1 MFTKFLF
8 YTLILLFNSILH
20 KNVTTTTMKVFFS
33 ALVLLVGL
41 TTVSFAQ
48 KGVLKFKEE
57 THKFGKVPQG
67 TPVTNE
73 FVFTNTGTDP
83 VVISNVTV
91 SCGCTTPVWSKAPV
105 LPGKTG
111 IIKATFNAAAAGS
124 FNKPVTV
131 FSNTEGGSITLYL
144 NGEVVAKE
152 AAKAS
157 SK

>member
-1 MFTKFLF
+1 
-8 YTLILLFNSILH
+8 
-20 KNVTTTTMKVFFS
+20 MKVFFS

-67 TPVTNE
+67 VPVTNE

-144 NGEVVAKE
+144 NGEVVAKD
-152 AAKAS
+152 AKTS

>member
-1 MFTKFLF
+1 LCNSFFTTKC
-8 YTLILLFNSILH
+8 TNTI
-20 KNVTTTTMKVFFS
+20 MKVFLS
-33 ALVLLVGL
+33 ALVLLIGL

-67 TPVTNE
+67 TPVTHE

-83 VVISNVTV
+83 IVISNVTV
-91 SCGCTTPVWSKAPV
+91 SCGCTTPVWSKTPV
-105 LPGKTG
+105 APGKTG
-111 IIKATFNAAAAGS
+111 SVKATFNAAAAGP

-131 FSNTEGGSITLYL
+131 FTNTEGGSITLYL
-144 NGEVVAKE
+144 NGEVVSKPA

-157 SK
+157 K

>member
-1 MFTKFLF
+1 
-8 YTLILLFNSILH
+8 
-20 KNVTTTTMKVFFS
+20 MKVFFS

-83 VVISNVTV
+83 IVISNVTV
-91 SCGCTTPVWSKAPV
+91 SCGCTTPVWSKERVEPKQK
-105 LPGKTG
+105 GKIT
-111 IIKATFNAAAAGS
+111 ATFNAAAIGS
-124 FNKPVTV
+124 FNKPVTG

-152 AAKAS
+152 AAKTS

>member
-1 MFTKFLF
+1 
-8 YTLILLFNSILH
+8 
-20 KNVTTTTMKVFFS
+20 MKVFFS

-67 TPVTNE
+67 VPVTNE

-152 AAKAS
+152 AKTS

>member
-1 MFTKFLF
+1 
-8 YTLILLFNSILH
+8 
-20 KNVTTTTMKVFFS
+20 MKVFFS
-33 ALVLLVGL
+33 ALVLLIGL

-67 TPVTNE
+67 TPVTHE
-73 FVFTNTGTDP
+73 FTFVNAGTDP
-83 VVISNVTV
+83 IVLSNVTV

-111 IIKATFNAAAAGS
+111 SVKATFNAAAAGP

-144 NGEVVAKE
+144 NGEVVAKP
-152 AAKAS
+152 AAAPAKAS

>member
-1 MFTKFLF
+1 
-8 YTLILLFNSILH
+8 
-20 KNVTTTTMKVFFS
+20 MKVFFS

-67 TPVTNE
+67 VPVTNE

-144 NGEVVAKE
+144 NGEVVAKD
-152 AAKAS
+152 AKAS
-157 SK
+157 TK

>member
-1 MFTKFLF
+1 
-8 YTLILLFNSILH
+8 
-20 KNVTTTTMKVFFS
+20 MKVFLS

-91 SCGCTTPVWSKAPV
+91 SCGCTTPEWSKAPV

-111 IIKATFNAAAAGS
+111 TVKATFNAAAAGA

-144 NGEVVAKE
+144 NGEVVPKQTAK
-152 AAKAS
+152 S

>member
-1 MFTKFLF
+1 
-8 YTLILLFNSILH
+8 
-20 KNVTTTTMKVFFS
+20 MKVFFS
-33 ALVLLVGL
+33 ALVLFIGL

-67 TPVTNE
+67 TPVTNI
-73 FVFTNTGTDP
+73 FTFTNTGTDP
-83 VVISNVTV
+83 IVISNVTV
-91 SCGCTTPVWSKAPV
+91 SCGCTTPEWSKTPV

-111 IIKATFNAAAAGS
+111 TIKATFNAAAAGP

-144 NGEVVAKE
+144 NGEVVTKTA
-152 AAKAS
+152 AS
-157 SK
+157 SSK

>member
-1 MFTKFLF
+1 
-8 YTLILLFNSILH
+8 
-20 KNVTTTTMKVFFS
+20 MKVFFS
-33 ALVLLVGL
+33 ALVLLIGL

-67 TPVTNE
+67 TPVTHE

-91 SCGCTTPVWSKAPV
+91 SCGCTTPIWSKSPV

-111 IIKATFNAAAAGS
+111 TVKATFNAAAAGA

-144 NGEVVAKE
+144 NGEVVTKPA
-152 AAKAS
+152 AAKT

>member
-1 MFTKFLF
+1 
-8 YTLILLFNSILH
+8 
-20 KNVTTTTMKVFFS
+20 MKVFFS

-91 SCGCTTPVWSKAPV
+91 SCGCTTPVYSKVPV

-144 NGEVVAKE
+144 NGEVIAKE
-152 AAKAS
+152 AGKTS

>member
-1 MFTKFLF
+1 
-8 YTLILLFNSILH
+8 
-20 KNVTTTTMKVFFS
+20 MKVFFS
-33 ALVLLVGL
+33 ALVLFIGL

-57 THKFGKVPQG
+57 THKFGQVPQG
-67 TPVTNE
+67 TPVTNI
-73 FVFTNTGTDP
+73 FTFTNTGSDP

-91 SCGCTTPVWSKAPV
+91 SCGCTTPEWSKTPV

-111 IIKATFNAAAAGS
+111 TIKATFNAAAAGP

-144 NGEVVAKE
+144 NGEVVTKP
-152 AAKAS
+152 AAKS

>member
-1 MFTKFLF
+1 MYPT
-8 YTLILLFNSILH
+8 I
-20 KNVTTTTMKVFFS
+20 MKVFFS

-67 TPVTNE
+67 VPVTNE

-83 VVISNVTV
+83 VVISNVAA
-91 SCGCTTPVWSKAPV
+91 SCGCTTPTWTKDPV

-111 IIKATFNAAAAGS
+111 SIKATFNAATPGL
-124 FNKPVTV
+124 FNKSITV
-131 FSNTEGGSITLYL
+131 SSNTEGGTINLYL
-144 NGEVVAKE
+144 NGEVVPK
-152 AAKAS
+152 AATKPAS
-157 SK
+157 K

>member
-1 MFTKFLF
+1 
-8 YTLILLFNSILH
+8 
-20 KNVTTTTMKVFFS
+20 MKVFLS

-83 VVISNVTV
+83 VVILKLLFF
-91 SCGCTTPVWSKAPV
+91 PEKQALSKQLSMQQQRV
-105 LPGKTG
+105 LST
-111 IIKATFNAAAAGS
+111 S
-124 FNKPVTV
+124 
-131 FSNTEGGSITLYL
+131 L
-144 NGEVVAKE
+144 
-152 AAKAS
+152 
-157 SK
+157 

>member
-1 MFTKFLF
+1 
-8 YTLILLFNSILH
+8 
-20 KNVTTTTMKVFFS
+20 MKVFFS

-67 TPVTNE
+67 VPVTNE

-144 NGEVVAKE
+144 NGEVVSKD
-152 AAKAS
+152 AKAS
-157 SK
+157 TK

>member
-1 MFTKFLF
+1 
-8 YTLILLFNSILH
+8 
-20 KNVTTTTMKVFFS
+20 MKVFFS
-33 ALVLLVGL
+33 ALVLLIGL

-144 NGEVVAKE
+144 NGEVIAKD
-152 AAKAS
+152 AKTS

>member
-1 MFTKFLF
+1 
-8 YTLILLFNSILH
+8 
-20 KNVTTTTMKVFFS
+20 MKVFFS

-67 TPVTNE
+67 VPVTNE

-144 NGEVVAKE
+144 NGEVVAKDT
-152 AAKAS
+152 KAS
-157 SK
+157 TK

>member
-1 MFTKFLF
+1 MFTKFRF

-83 VVISNVTV
+83 IVISNVTV

-111 IIKATFNAAAAGS
+111 VIKATFNAAAAGS

-152 AAKAS
+152 AAKTS

>member
-1 MFTKFLF
+1 
-8 YTLILLFNSILH
+8 
-20 KNVTTTTMKVFFS
+20 MKVFFS
-33 ALVLLVGL
+33 ALVLMLGL

-67 TPVTNE
+67 TPVTHE
-73 FVFTNTGTDP
+73 FTFTNTGTDP
-83 VVISNVTV
+83 VILSNVTV
-91 SCGCTTPVWSKAPV
+91 SCGCTTPVWSKEPV

-111 IIKATFNAAAAGS
+111 TVKATFNAAAAGP

-144 NGEVVAKE
+144 NGEVVPKA
-152 AAKAS
+152 AAKPS

>member
-1 MFTKFLF
+1 
-8 YTLILLFNSILH
+8 
-20 KNVTTTTMKVFFS
+20 MKVFFS

-67 TPVTNE
+67 VPVTNE

-91 SCGCTTPVWSKAPV
+91 SCGCTTPIWSKAPV

-111 IIKATFNAAAAGS
+111 IIKATFNAAAVGS

>member
-1 MFTKFLF
+1 
-8 YTLILLFNSILH
+8 
-20 KNVTTTTMKVFFS
+20 MKVFFS

-152 AAKAS
+152 AAKAA

>member
-1 MFTKFLF
+1 
-8 YTLILLFNSILH
+8 
-20 KNVTTTTMKVFFS
+20 MKLFFS

-41 TTVSFAQ
+41 STVSFAQ

-67 TPVTNE
+67 VPVTNE
-73 FVFTNTGTDP
+73 FVFTNTGSDP

-91 SCGCTTPVWSKAPV
+91 SCGCTTPVWSKDPV

-111 IIKATFNAAAAGS
+111 SVKATFNAATTGS

-131 FSNTEGGSITLYL
+131 FTNTEGGSITLTL
-144 NGEVVAKE
+144 NGEVLAK
-152 AAKAS
+152 
-157 SK
+157 

>member
-1 MFTKFLF
+1 
-8 YTLILLFNSILH
+8 
-20 KNVTTTTMKVFFS
+20 MKVFLS

-48 KGVLKFKEE
+48 KGILKFKEE

-73 FVFTNTGTDP
+73 FVFTNTGSDP

-91 SCGCTTPVWSKAPV
+91 SCGCTTPEWSKTPV

-111 IIKATFNAAAAGS
+111 TIKATFNAAAAGA

-144 NGEVVAKE
+144 NGEVVAKP
-152 AAKAS
+152 AAKS